1 MSRPTTTL
9 GRLTEVRSRGGLG
22 LVDVSLL
29 GLTVVTFTAAA
40 VSFGSGVYCYTQPDP
55 GIECAALIAILPL
68 VLVPLGAI
76 SAIFGAAHAGWL
88 VRAND
93 DAAGEESAASDDD

>member
-1 MSRPTTTL
+1 MSRPTAGL
-9 GRLTEVRSRGGLG
+9 GRLTDVRARGHLG
-22 LVDVSLL
+22 LVEIGLL
-29 GLTVVTFTAAA
+29 GLTVLTFTAAA

-93 DAAGEESAASDDD
+93 EATGDESAANDDG